1 MTDFLFV
8 DSGTGGLPYLEQLK
22 KVCPSASC
30 VYIADNKNFPYGT
43 KTHSQ
48 IVECITGTLETYI
61 PLYKP
66 RAVVVACNTIS
77 VNALEDLRSHFK
89 DLPFVGTVPAIK
101 VAASLTKTR
110 RIGLLAT
117 KATVENPYVMHLK
130 EEFAADCTL
139 ILRDDTDLIDY
150 IERRSFSATDAE
162 NDAACVPAVNFFLEN
177 QVDAIILGCTHF
189 LNLKENFQ
197 RVAKD
202 KAVIVDSREG
212 VVKRALSVVKMD
224 CNQEEKLETPA
235 KLIITGDKKDYEAV
249 CKRYNLAL

>member
-8 DSGTGGLPYLEQLK
+8 DSGTGGLPYLEHLK
-22 KVCPSASC
+22 KVCPAASC

-43 KTHSQ
+43 KSHAQ
-48 IVECITGTLETYI
+48 IVECITGTLEKYI
-61 PLYKP
+61 PLYEP

-77 VNALEDLRSHFK
+77 VNALEDLRAHFK

-117 KATVENPYVMHLK
+117 KATVENPYVTALK
-130 EEFAADCTL
+130 EKFASDCEL

-150 IERRSFSATDAE
+150 IEKKSFTAAE
-162 NDAACVPAVNFFLEN
+162 NENDEACLPAVNFFLEK

-212 VVKRALSVVKMD
+212 VVKRALSVVNMNCKAE
-224 CNQEEKLETPA
+224 NFSETPSR
-235 KLIITGDKKDYEAV
+235 LIITGDKKDYVQV
-249 CKRYNLAL
+249 CKRYNLVL

>member
-8 DSGTGGLPYLEQLK
+8 DSGTGGLPYLEHLK

-43 KTHSQ
+43 KNHSE
-48 IVECITGTLETYI
+48 IVECITATLETYI

-77 VNALEDLRSHFK
+77 VNALEDLRSYFK
-89 DLPFVGTVPAIK
+89 DIPFVGTVPAIK
-101 VAASLTKTR
+101 VAAGLTKTR

-117 KATVENPYVMHLK
+117 KATVENPYVMRLK
-130 EEFAADCTL
+130 EEFASDCTL
-139 ILRDDTDLIDY
+139 VLRDDTSLIDF
-150 IERRSFSATDAE
+150 IERHSFSATEKE
-162 NDAACVPAVNFFLEN
+162 NDEACIPAVNYFLEN

-212 VVKRALSVVKMD
+212 VVKRALSVVKID
-224 CNQEEKLETPA
+224 CSGEKALDTPA
-235 KLIITGDKKDYEAV
+235 KLIITGDKKDYVEV